1 MISSAIFQC
10 PNCNETI
17 TSSAESCH
25 FCGAKVDREA
35 ANREAERLAKINQA
49 CRDASSMRSAALMLP
64 VLFALRFVPFI
75 RLVGGIGFLLLLL
88 GIPLWAMIWWHKYG
102 GIVPEDPDVVRAR
115 RTVKTIAIIVPMVLA
130 FFLIVEILMAFVALR

>member
-1 MISSAIFQC
+1 VISPAIFQC